1 MPRVALW
8 TGHPIRGVAEGCY
21 PRSIPMAWIANLGA
35 SVRRFLEHLGNV
47 ARLGW
52 LSLRA
57 LMLLRHTQLR
67 TVVPVIKAQIRFTGI
82 DALGLVCAFAL
93 LLGVITLIQAYT
105 QLEGFGGERYTGV
118 LLVAVVIRELGPL
131 LAAVLVIGRSAT
143 AMAAELAAMGLNGE
157 LDALAVHGV
166 DPVAY
171 VLAPRVLAGM
181 ISVLALMAF
190 MDLSALVGGYL
201 VAHIKVGLPFP
212 SFVEQIQASLTVRDI
227 LVTLLKGPI
236 FGGGIALIACYSGLR
251 VKTGFTEIPQAVTKA
266 VVACLMAVFL
276 VDGLLVAWFYA

>member
-1 MPRVALW
+1 
-8 TGHPIRGVAEGCY
+8 
-21 PRSIPMAWIANLGA
+21 MAWIATLGA

-67 TVVPVIKAQIRFTGI
+67 VVVPVIKAQLRFTGI
-82 DALGLVCAFAL
+82 DALGLACAFAM
-93 LLGVITLIQAYT
+93 LLGVITLLQAYT

-131 LAAVLVIGRSAT
+131 MAAVLVIGRSAT
-143 AMAAELAAMGLNGE
+143 AMAAELAAMRLNGE
-157 LDALAVHGV
+157 LDGLEVHGV
-166 DPVAY
+166 DPVTY
-171 VLAPRVLAGM
+171 VLVPRVLGGM

-190 MDLSALVGGYL
+190 MDLSALVGGFL
-201 VAHIKVGLPFP
+201 VAHYRVGLPFP
-212 SFVEQIQASLTVRDI
+212 SFVAQLQASLTVRDI
-227 LVTLLKGPI
+227 LITLLKGPI

-251 VKTGFTEIPQAVTKA
+251 VKTGSTEIPQAVTKA
-266 VVACLMAVFL
+266 VVAGLMAVFL
-276 VDGLLVAWFYA
+276 MDSLLVAWFYA